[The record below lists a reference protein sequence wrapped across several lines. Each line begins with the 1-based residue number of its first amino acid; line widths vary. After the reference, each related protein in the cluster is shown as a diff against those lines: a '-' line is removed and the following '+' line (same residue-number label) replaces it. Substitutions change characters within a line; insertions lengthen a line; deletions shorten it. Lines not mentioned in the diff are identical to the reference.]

1 MRMSTKESTVENPAT
16 TNTNNGVDALTMR
29 DPTETIVKSRVT
41 LCCLSLLL
49 IGLIASMVATVASVN
64 TDQTVRN
71 ITARLQ
77 DSEEARPLTLISTKF
92 RVPTTNT
99 YNLFNTGVPETVGA
113 GMKFAKKP
121 LKEKTTN
128 KDP

>member
-1 MRMSTKESTVENPAT
+1 MSTKESTVENPAT
-16 TNTNNGVDALTMR
+16 TNTSNGVDALTMR